1 MKKVLVVIDM
11 QNDFIDGSLGTAEA
25 QAIVG
30 KVLEKIKAYPA
41 DQIYATRDTHGE
53 NYLET
58 PEGKSLPVVHCA
70 RAPTAGRSVRKLP
83 GPCRMQSLWISP
95 PSVPR
100 RWQSFFLRKIKRNAG
115 N

>member
-41 DQIYATRDTHGE
+41 DRIYATRDTHGE

-58 PEGKSLPVVHCA
+58 PEGKSLPVVHCVRGTDGWQIRPEIA
-70 RAPTAGRSVRKLP
+70 RAMPDAVIVDKPTFGSTALAE
-83 GPCRMQSLWISP
+83 LL
-95 PSVPR
+95 
-100 RWQSFFLRKIKRNAG
+100 LRK
-115 N
+115 